1 VTLTATT
8 GNFVATYLF
17 AFYVPYR
24 VAVRVVALALLSG
37 GFSFGWVVR
46 GVWEATR

>member
-1 VTLTATT
+1 MA
-8 GNFVATYLF
+8 LF

-24 VAVRVVALALLSG
+24 VAAFVFAGALTFGG
-37 GFSFGWVVR
+37 GFAGWTLR